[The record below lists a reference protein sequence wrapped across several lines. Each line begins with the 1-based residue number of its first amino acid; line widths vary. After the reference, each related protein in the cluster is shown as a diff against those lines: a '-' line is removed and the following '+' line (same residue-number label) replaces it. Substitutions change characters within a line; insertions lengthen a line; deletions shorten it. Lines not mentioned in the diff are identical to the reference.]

1 MRIDLHPIHRQTT
14 PSNPTI
20 MPSDHEHREARQQ
33 VVLAI
38 LESERVTSQGELVDR
53 LLARGIAATQ
63 SSVSRDLRDLGAFR
77 RNGLYELPAE
87 HPGGSASFAE
97 IVDYITGGQTVG
109 DHMILLEVQRGTA
122 GLVANILDESGWADI
137 AGVMASIDDKVLI
150 LTEDGERQRNLLR
163 HLPYK
168 DDD

>member
-1 MRIDLHPIHRQTT
+1 MSRDPKIRAQRHKAIQKIFEKGYEIREQKDL
-14 PSNPTI
+14 
-20 MPSDHEHREARQQ
+20 
-33 VVLAI
+33 VK
-38 LESERVTSQGELVDR
+38 
-53 LLARGIAATQ
+53 LLAFEGFDVTQ

-137 AGVMASIDDKVLI
+137 AGVMASTDDKVLI
-150 LTEDGERQRNLLR
+150 LTEDGERQRNILS